1 MSCFAYSTI
10 VLILHPMASM
20 STFWAL
26 LKKEFPLERR
36 QSYAISRI
44 LLYVFST
51 VFIIYTA
58 FVRVDPQVWNTL
70 FWMVMLFASVNAV
83 AKSFLQENGARQLYY
98 YQLADPLSVIFA
110 KMVYNTLLLL
120 VLGGLAFAAF
130 TLFAG
135 NPVRNYSLFLTA
147 IFLGSLGFSITFT
160 FISAISAKTNNSA
173 TLMAIL
179 SFPLVIPILM
189 TLIKITANALALLQD
204 TAVDED
210 IFILI
215 AIDLLLTG
223 VAMILFPFLW
233 KD

>member
-1 MSCFAYSTI
+1 MGNFQ
-10 VLILHPMASM
+10 
-20 STFWAL
+20 TFWVL
-26 LKKEFPLERR
+26 LKKEFLLEYR
-36 QSYAISRI
+36 QRYAISGI

-98 YQLADPLSVIFA
+98 YQIADPLSVIFA

-120 VLGGLAFAAF
+120 VLGLLAFGAF
-130 TLFAG
+130 WLFAG
-135 NPVRNYSLFLTA
+135 NPVRNEGLFFIAVL
-147 IFLGSLGFSITFT
+147 LGSLGFSITFT
-160 FISAISAKTNNSA
+160 FVSAISAKTNNSA

-189 TLIKITANALALLQD
+189 TLIKITANALALIQD
-204 TAVDED
+204 TSVDQD
-210 IFILI
+210 IYILI
-215 AIDLLLTG
+215 AIDLMLTG
-223 VAMILFPFLW
+223 IAMVLFPFLW
-233 KD
+233 KE

>member
-1 MSCFAYSTI
+1 
-10 VLILHPMASM
+10 MASM
-20 STFWAL
+20 ATFWAL
-26 LKKEFPLERR
+26 LKKEFLLEWR
-36 QSYAISRI
+36 QRYAISGI

-58 FVRVDPQVWNTL
+58 FVRVEPRTWNTL

-120 VLGGLAFAAF
+120 VLGCLTYGAFV
-130 TLFAG
+130 LFAG
-135 NPVRNYSLFLTA
+135 DPVRNHGLFLA
-147 IFLGSLGFSITFT
+147 AVLLGSLGFSITFT

-189 TLIKITANALALLQD
+189 TLIKITANALALIQD
-204 TAVDED
+204 STVDQD
-210 IFILI
+210 IYILI

-223 VAMILFPFLW
+223 IAMVLIPFLW